1 MRNGT
6 IVYHCK
12 RISKP
17 NADYEEFAPPV
28 QYRLRFGYL
37 TIQPKSGNIY
47 NQTFGEFKDY
57 EQSVCAM
64 PYSKWLDQIHE
75 GDRFY
80 IEKKPDTASDDFKA
94 RGYGYDANYKVVK
107 RNPQNLAIYY
117 ALKSIID

>member
-12 RISKP
+12 RISSP
-17 NADYEEFAPPV
+17 QADYEEFAPPV
-28 QYRLRFGYL
+28 KYRLRFGYL

-47 NQTFGEFKDY
+47 TQTLGEFKDY

-64 PYSKWLDQIHE
+64 PYSKWVDEIQE

-80 IEKKPDTASDDFKA
+80 LEKTPDTESAEFEA

-117 ALKSIID
+117 GLKSIVD

>member
-12 RISKP
+12 RISGP
-17 NADYEEFAPPV
+17 HAEYEEFSAPV
-28 QYRLRFGYL
+28 AYKLRFGYL
-37 TIQPKSGNIY
+37 TIQPKSGSIFV
-47 NQTFGEFKDY
+47 QTFGEFKDY
-57 EQSVCAM
+57 EQSVCAQ
-64 PYSKWLDQIHE
+64 PYMHWVDKIHE

-80 IEKKPDTASDDFKA
+80 LEKTPDTTSADFKA